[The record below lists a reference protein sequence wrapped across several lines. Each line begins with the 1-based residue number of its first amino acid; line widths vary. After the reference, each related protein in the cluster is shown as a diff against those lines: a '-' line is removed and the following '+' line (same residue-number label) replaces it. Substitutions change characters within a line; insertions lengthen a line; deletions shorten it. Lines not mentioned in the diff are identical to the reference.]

1 MYIVMEDKNWEEFEK
16 YKYKFKQMQ
25 YMMLDVD
32 GKKHLQKK
40 NVKNKQKNLKIKAI
54 SIMKLNHEQKR

>member
-40 NVKNKQKNLKIKAI
+40 NVKNKQKNLKIKVI
-54 SIMKLNHEQKR
+54 SLMKLNNEQKR

>member
-54 SIMKLNHEQKR
+54 SLMKLNNEQKR

>member
-1 MYIVMEDKNWEEFEK
+1 
-16 YKYKFKQMQ
+16 MQ

-40 NVKNKQKNLKIKAI
+40 NVKNKQKNLKIKVI
-54 SIMKLNHEQKR
+54 SLMKLNNE